1 MIILKSLGVGV
12 SAVLVAGIAVA
23 MQDAKKTGAADAA
36 TATPTEN
43 VVRGRVTF
51 DGDLPKVRPLTI
63 GAEQSK
69 GCCAD
74 DEEVSSR
81 DLSLLIEKED
91 RGIANVVVTL
101 NVDGR
106 EPAVPEDPVDVG
118 QTGCRFD
125 NHVVVV
131 PAGTTVSYSN
141 ADAISHNIHT
151 YAIKNEGINKTVT
164 SGRSSEQKL
173 EKAEVVKVT
182 CDIHPWMVSYI
193 VVTEA
198 TSWDVTD
205 ELGAFA
211 IENVPAGTYD
221 VALWHE
227 TLGKGKGKVTVKE
240 DGSSELLE
248 VKMAKKKK
256 KKRRGR

>member
-1 MIILKSLGVGV
+1 
-12 SAVLVAGIAVA
+12 
-23 MQDAKKTGAADAA
+23 
-36 TATPTEN
+36 
-43 VVRGRVTF
+43 
-51 DGDLPKVRPLTI
+51 LPK
-63 GAEQSK
+63 
-69 GCCAD
+69 
-74 DEEVSSR
+74 
-81 DLSLLIEKED
+81 
-91 RGIANVVVTL
+91 
-101 NVDGR
+101 
-106 EPAVPEDPVDVG
+106 DPVQVG

-131 PAGTTVSYSN
+131 AVGTTVSYTN
-141 ADAISHNIHT
+141 ADALSHNIHT
-151 YAIKNEGINKTVT
+151 YALKNEDINKMI
-164 SGRSSEQKL
+164 SGGKSSEQKL
-173 EKAEVVKVT
+173 EEAEVVKVT

-193 VVTEA
+193 VVTKA
-198 TSWDVTD
+198 THWAISDD
-205 ELGAFA
+205 SGAFV